1 MRNQLLVIALGFMT
15 VVSFA
20 QKKEL
25 KTAEKAIKNQDYSA
39 ALSAIN
45 AAKVLN
51 ADTDSKLKTKF
62 YFLKGQTHEG
72 KKEYK
77 VAAGSYNTLLT
88 LEKEANKFKYTNK
101 TRAAMGK
108 MTSDVS
114 SRANELFSQKKYKKA
129 AEDFYLTFVLS
140 PVDTSYLFNAA
151 ISSSIAKE
159 YEISLVYYK
168 ELVKLGYEGSV
179 VSYLATSTETDKE
192 ESFGNKIMRD
202 LAVRSKSHKNPLD
215 KKSKS
220 KKIDIIKDM
229 AFILSQQGRIEEAV
243 VAIKQA
249 RKQDPNNLDL
259 LLTEADFY
267 IGLKRMDKFSE
278 LMKEAVLQDPENPTL
293 YFNLGVV
300 HFNQK
305 KISEAKEYYLKA
317 IELDDEY
324 MDAYMNVSVLI
335 LDQNDAIIE
344 EMNQNLSND
353 KKYFELEKMQLKVF
367 REAMPYLEKAD
378 ALKRSIDTVRT
389 LLNIYDNLEM
399 EAKSAEYRVLF
410 KAMQE

>member
-1 MRNQLLVIALGFMT
+1 MRNQLLAIALGFMT

-25 KTAEKAIKNQDYSA
+25 KTAEKEIKNQNYSA
-39 ALSAIN
+39 AFSAID
-45 AAKVLN
+45 AAKALN

-62 YFLKGQTHEG
+62 YFLKGQVHEG
-72 KKEYK
+72 RKEYK
-77 VAAGSYNTLLT
+77 AAADSFNKLLA
-88 LEKEANKFKYTNK
+88 LEKGANKFKYTSK
-101 TRAAMGK
+101 TKVAIGK

-114 SRANELFSQKKYKKA
+114 LRANELYVQKNYKKA
-129 AEDFYLTFVLS
+129 AEDFYLTYVLS
-140 PVDTSYLFNAA
+140 PVDTSFLFNAA
-151 ISSSIAKE
+151 ISSSIAKD
-159 YEISLVYYK
+159 YEISLGYYK
-168 ELVKLGYEGSV
+168 ELVKIGYNGSTV
-179 VSYLATSTETDKE
+179 TYLATSTETDKE

-202 LAVRSKSHKNPLD
+202 LAVRSKSHKNPLN

-220 KKIDIIKDM
+220 KKIDIIKDLS
-229 AFILSQQGRIEEAV
+229 FILSQLGKVEEAV
-243 VAIKQA
+243 VAIKEA

-267 IGLKRMDKFSE
+267 IGLNRMDEFSK
-278 LMKEAVLQDPENPTL
+278 LMKEAILQDTENPTL

-300 HFNQK
+300 HFNK
-305 KISEAKEYYLKA
+305 KKMTEAKEYYLKA

-324 MDAYMNVSVLI
+324 ADAYMNLAVLI

-344 EMNQNLSND
+344 EMNQNLSNE
-353 KKYFELEKMQLKVF
+353 KKYFELEKKQLKVF

-378 ALKRSIDTVRT
+378 ALKRTIDTVRT

-399 EAKSAEYRVLF
+399 DAKSTEFRTLF
-410 KAMQE
+410 KAMRE